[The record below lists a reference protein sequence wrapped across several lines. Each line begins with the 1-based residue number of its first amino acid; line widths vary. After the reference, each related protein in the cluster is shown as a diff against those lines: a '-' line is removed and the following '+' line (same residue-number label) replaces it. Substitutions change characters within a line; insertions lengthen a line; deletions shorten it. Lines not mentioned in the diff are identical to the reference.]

1 MGNKVL
7 MHNTVSVFVGYI
19 LIILNKSIFNG
30 PKKSTLPFDSVVPKC
45 IRFKL
50 YVLQIL
56 INILFDYGYV
66 KTNRKSWRSYH

>member
-1 MGNKVL
+1 MFL
-7 MHNTVSVFVGYI
+7 IETI
-19 LIILNKSIFNG
+19 LKG
-30 PKKSTLPFDSVVPKC
+30 PNKSTLPFDSVVPKC

-66 KTNRKSWRSYH
+66 KKNKKSWRNYH